1 MSNSKKTLL
10 MLACAV
16 MLVLVSVMGT
26 MAYLTSADEVK
37 NTFTV
42 GNVKITLDEA
52 KVDAYGDAVTPAER
66 VKANGYKLLPGHNY
80 KKDPTVTVKSG
91 SEASYVRMLVT
102 INKKTEL
109 DAIGFDMRNVFT
121 GYSTD
126 WVFQG
131 QEAENDTMTYEFRYN
146 AVVPATTSDLKL
158 PALFTGIAVP
168 GELTGTQLETLEGL
182 KIDVVAQ
189 AIQADGFG
197 TADKAWT
204 AFAAQ

>member
-131 QEAENDTMTYEFRYN
+131 QEAENDTMTYEFRYK
-146 AVVPATTSDLKL
+146 AVVPATTSDLEL

-168 GELTGTQLETLEGL
+168 GELTGTQLKTLDGL
-182 KIDVVAQ
+182 NIDVVAQ